1 MAYYKSAMRR
11 SSKTAPG
18 KYYPTAVSVGRVT
31 TDELCD
37 EIEEISTVNAI
48 DIVAVLKAL
57 NTVIGRHLAA
67 GQTVQ
72 LKVLCNVRLTAQSK
86 GAGVATP
93 EEVSAE
99 QISGYRVVFAAERQS
114 GPANGKDY
122 SLDLSRLRWQPL
134 PGSVAGGTTPSGGGD
149 TPTPQ
154 PDEGN
159 GNSGSGSGSGGSNPP
174 SGGNDGED

>member
-72 LKVLCNVRLTAQSK
+72 LKGLCNVRLTAQSK

-93 EEVSAE
+93 EEVSAD

-114 GPANGKDY
+114 GPANGKGY

-134 PGSVAGGTTPSGGGD
+134 PGSIAGGTTPSSGDD
-149 TPTPQ
+149 TPTPT
-154 PDEGN
+154 PTPTPDPGGDEG
-159 GNSGSGSGSGGSNPP
+159 
-174 SGGNDGED
+174 